1 MNTMKSIFVL
11 AALAATTFSLPEQAY
26 AALEVDIT
34 QGQIKPTPIAV
45 TNFVSTSGDKL
56 GQEIAE
62 VIANDL
68 ESSGLFILIN
78 PKGFNQS
85 PASILSQ
92 GPNFADWRM
101 LSAQCLLTGS
111 VEVSGGQIRVQFRL
125 FDIVKGTELSSG
137 ELPMDEKKWRRLSH
151 IIADQV
157 YARITGEDGYFNTQ
171 IAFIEEHGPRGR
183 HRAYRLAIMDYDGAN
198 TRYLTDGKK
207 RVLSSRIC
215 PNNNNIAYLSYNKD
229 QIDPQV
235 HVYNLA
241 TGENKLLAKF
251 PGVEMSQSPRFSP
264 DGGEIVYCLQND
276 KNSTIHIK
284 NLSSGQT
291 KQLTTTEHLSYDT
304 SPCFSP
310 DGQHIVFASDRG
322 GSSDRLG
329 SNQLYVMNRD
339 GSNVNRITSSLDG
352 ARHTQ
357 PVWSPRGDLIACTR
371 QFRGQFQIRVMKPDG
386 TEARSV
392 HVDGGVIESPTWSPN
407 GRVIMF
413 TKETLGKRG
422 SSKLYAVDLTGRGLH
437 QVKTPREAS
446 DASWSNLL
454 DKVKAE

>member
-11 AALAATTFSLPEQAY
+11 ATLAATTISLPEQAH

-111 VEVSGGQIRVQFRL
+111 LEVSGGQVRVQFRL
-125 FDIVKGTELSSG
+125 FDVVKGTQLLGLELNI
-137 ELPMDEKKWRRLSH
+137 DEKKWRRLSH
-151 IIADQV
+151 MIADQV
-157 YARITGEDGYFNTQ
+157 YARITGEDGYFNSQ
-171 IAFIEEHGPRGR
+171 IAFIEEHGPRGK
-183 HRAYRLAIMDYDGAN
+183 HRAFRLAVMDYDGAN
-198 TRYLTDGKK
+198 AKYLTEGKNM
-207 RVLSSRIC
+207 VFTPRIS
-215 PNNNNIAYLSYNKD
+215 PNNRDIAYLAFTEKNTEAH
-229 QIDPQV
+229 V
-235 HVYNLA
+235 HVYNMA
-241 TGENKLLAKF
+241 TGENKLLGKF
-251 PGVEMSQSPRFSP
+251 TGMSHAPRFSP
-264 DGGEIVYCLQND
+264 DGND
-276 KNSTIHIK
+276 ILFSLEKNGSSAIYIK
-284 NLSSGQT
+284 NLQSGEI
-291 KQLTTTEHLSYDT
+291 KALTPHTDIDT

-310 DGQHIVFASDRG
+310 DGQKIVFASDRG
-322 GSSDRLG
+322 GT
-329 SNQLYVMNRD
+329 NQLYVMNRD
-339 GSNVNRITSSLDG
+339 GSNVNRITFDG
-352 ARHTQ
+352 GRHTQ

-371 QFRGQFQIRVMKPDG
+371 QAAGFHIRVMKPDG

-392 HVDGGVIESPTWSPN
+392 HVDGAVLESPTWSPN

-413 TKETLGKRG
+413 RKDNHGKRG
-422 SSKLYAVDLTGRGLH
+422 SSKLYSVDLTGRGLH